1 MDRRIFKEITI
12 IVLTLIFD
20 RIIKFYRVFGV
31 EEVEDFKIGVIR
43 MNIGMMVLGF
53 SGEMIIICKI
63 IGDSKVAEI
72 LIWRVNLCMIRILV
86 EIWVVVGV
94 GEEEEGEGGMIEG
107 EEGFVE
113 IGMMGILIYRIYLIV
128 REIGIK
134 D

>member
-1 MDRRIFKEITI
+1 M
-12 IVLTLIFD
+12 
-20 RIIKFYRVFGV
+20 

-94 GEEEEGEGGMIEG
+94 GEEEEDGMIEG